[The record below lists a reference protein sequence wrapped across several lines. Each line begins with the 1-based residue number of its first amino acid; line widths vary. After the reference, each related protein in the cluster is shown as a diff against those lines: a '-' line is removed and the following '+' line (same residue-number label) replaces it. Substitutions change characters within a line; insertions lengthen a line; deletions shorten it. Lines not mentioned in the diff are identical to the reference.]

1 MLLLSESSASLIGK
15 VSQLE
20 SMVKLLQEDLKKV
33 SEREVNWIIACKAA
47 DGLVCGCFIY
57 LFSPSQQ

>member
-1 MLLLSESSASLIGK
+1 MGK

-33 SEREVNWIIACKAA
+33 SYGSA
-47 DGLVCGCFIY
+47 
-57 LFSPSQQ
+57 SPMDAVILHAVHLSQEGSYDH

>member
-1 MLLLSESSASLIGK
+1 MFNLVYYVPVVFSCVLPLSETSASLIGK

-33 SEREVNWIIACKAA
+33 SGREINWIIACKAA
-47 DGLVCGCFIY
+47 D
-57 LFSPSQQ
+57 

>member
-1 MLLLSESSASLIGK
+1 MGK

-33 SEREVNWIIACKAA
+33 SNGRASQMDAVQAQTREK
-47 DGLVCGCFIY
+47 L
-57 LFSPSQQ
+57 